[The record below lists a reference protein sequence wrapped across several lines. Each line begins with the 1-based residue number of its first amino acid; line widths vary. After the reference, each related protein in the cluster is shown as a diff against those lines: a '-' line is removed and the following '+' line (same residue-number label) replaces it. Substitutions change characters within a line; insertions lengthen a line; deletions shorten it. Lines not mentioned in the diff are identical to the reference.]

1 MNLSKKQ
8 LVFLNTVRGW
18 TESDVIEYLERNNLE
33 EYVCFA
39 AAKSLNGYKLLVSLR
54 VIISFKI

>member
-8 LVFLNTVRGW
+8 LAFLNTVRGW
-18 TESDVIEYLERNNLE
+18 TESDVILYLKNNNLD

-39 AAKSLNGYKLLVSLR
+39 EAKSLDGHKLLVS
-54 VIISFKI
+54 